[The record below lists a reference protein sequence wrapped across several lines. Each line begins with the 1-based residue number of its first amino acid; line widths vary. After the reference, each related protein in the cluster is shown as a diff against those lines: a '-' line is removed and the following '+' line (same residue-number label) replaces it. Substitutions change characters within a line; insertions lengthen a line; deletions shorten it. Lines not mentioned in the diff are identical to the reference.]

1 MKSRLK
7 LISSMLIFGTIGIF
21 VRHIPLPSA
30 IIALF
35 RGCIGL
41 VFLLGAVAAGKRPLS
56 RTDILKNS
64 FYLLFSGTV
73 LGLNW
78 VMLFESYRYTTVA
91 TATLCYYLAPI
102 FVILASPFLLGEK
115 LTAKKSICTVTAVI
129 GMVFVSGV
137 ADGGFE
143 ANAKGVL
150 FGVIAAVFYA
160 SVVLTNKKMHP
171 IGTYDKTIV
180 QLGVSSA
187 VLSVYLA
194 LTGGF
199 SGAFAE
205 MNGALP
211 WVLLIIVGI
220 VHTGIA
226 YALYFASV
234 GRDGVSSQTAA
245 VLSYVDPVSA
255 VILSAVILGES
266 MTPAGVIG
274 TVLVLGAAVVSETEM
289 PAKKN
294 SASKN

>member
-1 MKSRLK
+1 MKSKLK

-21 VRHIPLPSA
+21 VRNIPLPSSV
-30 IIALF
+30 IALA

-41 VFLLGAVAAGKRPLS
+41 LFLLGVIAVLRKPLS
-56 RTDILKNS
+56 RKDIAKNAVC
-64 FYLLFSGTV
+64 LLFSGAF

-102 FVILASPFLLGEK
+102 AVIIVSPFVLGEK
-115 LTAKKSICTVTAVI
+115 LTAKKIVCTVTAVI

-137 ADGGFE
+137 ADGGFD
-143 ANAKGVL
+143 ANAKGVV
-150 FGVIAAVFYA
+150 FGLIAAVLYA
-160 SVVLTNKKMHP
+160 SVVLLNKKMHP
-171 IGTYDKTIV
+171 IGAYDKTIV

-187 VLSVYLA
+187 VLGAYLA

-205 MNGALP
+205 MSGVLP
-211 WVLLIIVGI
+211 WVLLIVVGI

-226 YALYFASV
+226 YALYFSSV
-234 GRDGVSSQTAA
+234 DKNGVSSQSAA

-255 VILSAVILGES
+255 VILSAVLLGET
-266 MTPAGVIG
+266 MTPAGVLG
-274 TVLVLGAAVVSETEM
+274 TVLVLGSAVISEVDL
-289 PAKKN
+289 PGKK
-294 SASKN
+294 K